1 MDQGCKAL
9 LSFLAKFQKRHV
21 LPDPGADGATLQ
33 LFQYFPKYSP
43 VGTGTVNQ
51 QQFAATVFSP
61 AISLGAH
68 MVAPK
73 VAPVGGVGGL
83 QDGTLSQ
90 VPLYNPQTGVTGRN
104 GL

>member
-1 MDQGCKAL
+1 M

-33 LFQYFPKYSP
+33 LFQYFPKFSP
-43 VGTGTVNQ
+43 VGTGTVIQTPMN
-51 QQFAATVFSP
+51 ATVFSP
-61 AISLGAH
+61 AISLGAN

-83 QDGTLSQ
+83 QDGTVSQ
-90 VPLYNPQTGVTGRN
+90 TPLYNPSTGVTGRN